1 MLIGVPKEIKS
12 EEYRIGL
19 TPESVAILTN
29 GGHQV
34 MVLANAGL
42 GIGKTDQDYLSAGA
56 EIVAT
61 RDEIFERAEMI
72 VKVKE
77 PQPDE
82 CALLRSGQILFT
94 YLHLAPDPEQTNAL
108 VESGVSAIAYESVMA
123 EDHRYPLLTPMS
135 AIAGRLAVQAGASC
149 LEKAKGGSGILMGG
163 VGCRRV

>member
-12 EEYRIGL
+12 DEYRIGL

-34 MVLANAGL
+34 MVLTKAGL

-77 PQPDE
+77 
-82 CALLRSGQILFT
+82 G
-94 YLHLAPDPEQTNAL
+94 
-108 VESGVSAIAYESVMA
+108 
-123 EDHRYPLLTPMS
+123 
-135 AIAGRLAVQAGASC
+135 
-149 LEKAKGGSGILMGG
+149 
-163 VGCRRV
+163 